1 MVTVGAV
8 QEGLAPLAL
17 LARGLEDSSRLR
29 VQGASA
35 AREPIFQVEAEG
47 RNRGVKSGSR
57 GIGRLSHPP
66 WGPAPAHPDPAHPSA
81 APPAEAPQF
90 LQAPAPP
97 RSSVVGL
104 CSSSWG

>member
-17 LARGLEDSSRLR
+17 LARGLEDSARLR

-35 AREPIFQVEAEG
+35 AGEPIFQVEAEG

-66 WGPAPAHPDPAHPSA
+66 WGPVPAHPDPAHPSA